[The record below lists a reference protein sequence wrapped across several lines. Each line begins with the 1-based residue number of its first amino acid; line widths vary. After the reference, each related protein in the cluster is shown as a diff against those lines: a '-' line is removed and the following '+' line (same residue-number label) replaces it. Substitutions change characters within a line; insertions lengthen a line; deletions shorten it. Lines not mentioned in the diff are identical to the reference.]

1 MKYLLTLIPAI
12 VECAAVADAVPPEKG
27 EHSVLKA
34 VVHVNFDDV
43 ERQRHGLGNIDNI
56 LKEAPEA
63 QVEVVCH
70 GKGIS
75 LVDGKQ
81 TTHGERV
88 LSLIKRGARL
98 VACENTMEKEGI
110 ENEQLISGVTTV
122 SSGAVEVLRTQH
134 EGYGYF
140 RP

>member
-1 MKYLLTLIPAI
+1 MKYLLTLIAAI
-12 VECAAVADAVPPEKG
+12 VVFAAVADAVPPEKG
-27 EHSVLKA
+27 EHPVLKA
-34 VVHVNFDDV
+34 VVHINFGDV
-43 ERQRHGLGNIDNI
+43 ERQQHGLGNIDNI

-63 QVEVVCH
+63 EVEVVCH

-81 TTHGERV
+81 TPHAEQVR
-88 LSLIKRGARL
+88 SLIKRGARF
-98 VACENTMEKEGI
+98 VACENTMKKEGI
-110 ENEQLISGVTTV
+110 ENEQLVADVTTV
-122 SSGAVEVLRTQH
+122 PSGAVEVLRKQQ